1 MNALLKLLPVAAAG
15 LVAAVNSDA
24 LKKNLDIISK
34 VQVAAASGVELPG
47 IAEAVAQDFIET
59 KDLPIENFAEFL
71 KENLREK
78 SGKDTRDKSK
88 DQWETEFRLGVDA
101 ARNGFSVRSA
111 GPDKTWQTEDDL
123 SFFYSL
129 TGVVGKGAISPQ
141 LVARAQAMAARQA
154 ATDSRSASASAS
166 VSASTLTG
174 PQGTLGSNAP
184 ITKSSLANT
193 TKPKATS
200 AQTAEETKRKVV
212 DAQIK
217 RAASGEAQA
226 QYDLANRYITEDGVL
241 KDYTEAKRLLEQA
254 VKNADSQTLRDKAQ
268 TQLDNLNKVLGK

>member
-59 KDLPIENFAEFL
+59 KDLPIENFGEFL

-78 SGKDTRDKSK
+78 GGKDTRDKSK
-88 DQWETEFRLGVDA
+88 DQWGTEFRLGVDA

-154 ATDSRSASASAS
+154 ATDSRSASAS
-166 VSASTLTG
+166 VSASTLTV
-174 PQGTLGSNAP
+174 PQGTLGSNAA

-193 TKPKATS
+193 TKPKATP
-200 AQTAEETKRKVV
+200 AQTAEETQRKVV

-217 RAASGEAQA
+217 RAAAGEPQA

-268 TQLDNLNKVLGK
+268 TQLDKLNKVLGK

>member
-59 KDLPIENFAEFL
+59 KDLPLENFGAFL

-78 SGKDTRDKSK
+78 GGKDTRDKSK
-88 DQWETEFRLGVDA
+88 DQWGTEFRLGVDA

-154 ATDSRSASASAS
+154 ATDSRSASAS
-166 VSASTLTG
+166 VSASTMTG
-174 PQGTLGSNAP
+174 PPGTLGSNAP
-184 ITKSSLANT
+184 LTKSSLANT

-254 VKNADSQTLRDKAQ
+254 VKNADTQTLRDKAQ
-268 TQLDNLNKVLGK
+268 TQLDKLNKVLGQ

>member
-1 MNALLKLLPVAAAG
+1 VNALLKLLPVAAAG

-88 DQWETEFRLGVDA
+88 DQWDTEFRLGVDA

-154 ATDSRSASASAS
+154 ATDSRSASAS
-166 VSASTLTG
+166 VSASTMTG
-174 PQGTLGSNAP
+174 PQGALGSNAP
-184 ITKSSLANT
+184 LTKSSLANT

-254 VKNADSQTLRDKAQ
+254 VKNADTQTLRDKAQ
-268 TQLDNLNKVLGK
+268 TQLDKLNKVLGQ

>member
-15 LVAAVNSDA
+15 LVAAANSDA
-24 LKKNLDIISK
+24 LKKNLDIIRK

-47 IAEAVAQDFIET
+47 IAEAVAQDFTET

-129 TGVVGKGAISPQ
+129 TAVVGKGAITPQ

-154 ATDSRSASASAS
+154 AIDSRSASASAS
-166 VSASTLTG
+166 AGTPAG
-174 PQGTLGSNAP
+174 PHGAVDSNAP
-184 ITKSSLANT
+184 LSKSSTANT
-193 TKPKATS
+193 TRPKATPV
-200 AQTAEETKRKVV
+200 QTAEETKRKVV

-268 TQLDNLNKVLGK
+268 TQLEQLNKKLGQ

>member
-1 MNALLKLLPVAAAG
+1 VNALLKLLPVAAAG

-88 DQWETEFRLGVDA
+88 DQWDTEFRLGVDA

-154 ATDSRSASASAS
+154 ATDSRSASAS
-166 VSASTLTG
+166 VSASTMTG
-174 PQGTLGSNAP
+174 PPGTLGSNAP
-184 ITKSSLANT
+184 LTKSSLAT
-193 TKPKATS
+193 TAKPKATT

-254 VKNADSQTLRDKAQ
+254 VKNADTQTLRDKAQ
-268 TQLDNLNKVLGK
+268 TQLDKLNKVLGQ

>member
-1 MNALLKLLPVAAAG
+1 MSALLKLLPIAAVG
-15 LVAAVNSDA
+15 LVATVNSDA

-59 KDLPIENFAEFL
+59 KDLPLENFGAFL

-78 SGKDTRDKSK
+78 GGKDTRDKSK
-88 DQWETEFRLGVDA
+88 DQWGTEFRLGVDA

-111 GPDKTWQTEDDL
+111 GPDKLWQSEDDL
-123 SFFYSL
+123 AFFYSL
-129 TGVVGKGAISPQ
+129 TGVVGQGAITPQ
-141 LVARAQAMAARQA
+141 LAARAQAMAARQ
-154 ATDSRSASASAS
+154 SASSS
-166 VSASTLTG
+166 TTRSGTAST
-174 PQGTLGSNAP
+174 AP
-184 ITKSSLANT
+184 VTKSSLANT
-193 TKPKATS
+193 TKAKTTP
-200 AQTAEETKRKVV
+200 AQLSEETQRKVV

-241 KDYTEAKRLLEQA
+241 KDYPEAKRLLEQA

-268 TQLDNLNKVLGK
+268 TQLDKLNKVLGQ

>member
-88 DQWETEFRLGVDA
+88 DQWDTEFRLGVDA

-154 ATDSRSASASAS
+154 ATDSRSASAS
-166 VSASTLTG
+166 VSASTMTG
-174 PQGTLGSNAP
+174 PPGTLGSNAP
-184 ITKSSLANT
+184 LTKSSLAT
-193 TKPKATS
+193 TAKPKATT

-254 VKNADSQTLRDKAQ
+254 VKNADTQTLRDKAQ
-268 TQLDNLNKVLGK
+268 TQLDKLNKVLGQ

>member
-1 MNALLKLLPVAAAG
+1 VNALLKLLPVAAAG

-59 KDLPIENFAEFL
+59 KDLPLENFGAFL

-78 SGKDTRDKSK
+78 GGKDTRDKSK
-88 DQWETEFRLGVDA
+88 DQWGTEFRLGVDA

-111 GPDKTWQTEDDL
+111 GPDKTWQSEDDL
-123 SFFYSL
+123 AFFYSL
-129 TGVVGKGAISPQ
+129 TGVVGKGAITPQ

-154 ATDSRSASASAS
+154 ATDGRSASAS
-166 VSASTLTG
+166 VSVSTMTG

-184 ITKSSLANT
+184 LTKSSLAST

-268 TQLDNLNKVLGK
+268 TQLDKLNKVLGQ

>member
-129 TGVVGKGAISPQ
+129 TGVVGKGAITPQ
-141 LVARAQAMAARQA
+141 LVARAQAEAARQA
-154 ATDSRSASASAS
+154 ATDSRSASAS
-166 VSASTLTG
+166 VSAGTLTG
-174 PQGTLGSNAP
+174 PQGTAGSNAP

-193 TKPKATS
+193 TKPKTTPV
-200 AQTAEETKRKVV
+200 QTAEETKRKVV

-241 KDYTEAKRLLEQA
+241 KDYTEARRLLEQA

>member
-1 MNALLKLLPVAAAG
+1 VNALLKLLPVAAAG
-15 LVAAVNSDA
+15 LVATVNSDA

-78 SGKDTRDKSK
+78 GGKDTRDKSK
-88 DQWETEFRLGVDA
+88 DQWGTEFRLGVDA

-111 GPDKTWQTEDDL
+111 GPDKTWQSEDDL
-123 SFFYSL
+123 AFFYSL
-129 TGVVGKGAISPQ
+129 TGVVGKGAITPQ
-141 LVARAQAMAARQA
+141 LVARAQAMAARQSS
-154 ATDSRSASASAS
+154 TDSRSASASTTRS
-166 VSASTLTG
+166 GTAST
-174 PQGTLGSNAP
+174 AP
-184 ITKSSLANT
+184 VTKSYLANA
-193 TKPKATS
+193 TKAKAAP
-200 AQTAEETKRKVV
+200 AQLSEETQRKIV

-226 QYDLANRYITEDGVL
+226 QYDLANRFITEDGVL

-268 TQLDNLNKVLGK
+268 TQLDKLNKVLGQ

>member
-59 KDLPIENFAEFL
+59 KDLPLENFGAFL

-78 SGKDTRDKSK
+78 GGKDTRDKSK
-88 DQWETEFRLGVDA
+88 DQWGTEFRLGVDA

-154 ATDSRSASASAS
+154 ATDSRSASAS
-166 VSASTLTG
+166 VSASTMTG

-184 ITKSSLANT
+184 LTKSSLANT

-254 VKNADSQTLRDKAQ
+254 VKNADTQTLRDKAQ
-268 TQLDNLNKVLGK
+268 TQLDKLNKVLGQ

>member
-1 MNALLKLLPVAAAG
+1 VNALLKLLPVAAAG

-59 KDLPIENFAEFL
+59 KDLPLENFGAFL

-78 SGKDTRDKSK
+78 GGKDTRDKSK
-88 DQWETEFRLGVDA
+88 DQWGTEFRLGVDA

-111 GPDKTWQTEDDL
+111 GPDKTWQSEDDL
-123 SFFYSL
+123 AFFYSL
-129 TGVVGKGAISPQ
+129 TGVVGKGAITPQ

-154 ATDSRSASASAS
+154 ATDGRSASAS
-166 VSASTLTG
+166 VSASTMTG

-184 ITKSSLANT
+184 LTKSSLAST

-212 DAQIK
+212 DAQIR

-268 TQLDNLNKVLGK
+268 TQLDKLNKVLGQ

>member
-59 KDLPIENFAEFL
+59 KDLPLENFGAFL

-78 SGKDTRDKSK
+78 GGKDTRDKSK
-88 DQWETEFRLGVDA
+88 DQWGTEFRLGVDA

-111 GPDKTWQTEDDL
+111 GPDKTWQSEDDL
-123 SFFYSL
+123 AFFYSL
-129 TGVVGKGAISPQ
+129 TGVVGKGAITPQ

-154 ATDSRSASASAS
+154 ATDGRSASAS
-166 VSASTLTG
+166 VSASTMTG

-184 ITKSSLANT
+184 LTKSSLAST

-212 DAQIK
+212 DAQIR

-268 TQLDNLNKVLGK
+268 TQLDKLNKVLGQ

>member
-1 MNALLKLLPVAAAG
+1 VNALLKLLPVAAAG

-59 KDLPIENFAEFL
+59 KDLPLENFGAFL

-78 SGKDTRDKSK
+78 GGKDTRDKSK
-88 DQWETEFRLGVDA
+88 DQWGTEFRLGVDA

-111 GPDKTWQTEDDL
+111 GPDKTWQSEDDL
-123 SFFYSL
+123 AFFYSL
-129 TGVVGKGAISPQ
+129 TGVVGKGAITPQ

-154 ATDSRSASASAS
+154 ATDGRSASAS
-166 VSASTLTG
+166 VSVSTMTG

-184 ITKSSLANT
+184 LTKSSLANT

-268 TQLDNLNKVLGK
+268 TQLDKLNKVLGQ

>member
-59 KDLPIENFAEFL
+59 KDLPLENFGAFL

-78 SGKDTRDKSK
+78 GGKDTRDKSK
-88 DQWETEFRLGVDA
+88 DQWGTEFRLGVDA

-111 GPDKTWQTEDDL
+111 GPDKTWQSEDDL
-123 SFFYSL
+123 AFFYSL
-129 TGVVGKGAISPQ
+129 PGVVGKGAITPQ

-154 ATDSRSASASAS
+154 ATDGRSASAS
-166 VSASTLTG
+166 VSVSTMTG

-184 ITKSSLANT
+184 LTKSSLAST

-268 TQLDNLNKVLGK
+268 TQLDKLNKVLGQ